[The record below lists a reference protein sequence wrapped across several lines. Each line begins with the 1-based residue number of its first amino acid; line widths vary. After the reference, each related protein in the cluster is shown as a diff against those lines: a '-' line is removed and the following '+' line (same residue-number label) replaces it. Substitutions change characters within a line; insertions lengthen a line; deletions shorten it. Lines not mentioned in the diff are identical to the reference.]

1 MKKFAIFVV
10 AILIALGANAQ
21 ACPVAGTTDNSRRL
35 IELLDYIAVKSAKE
49 PLDVADCADAT
60 YRAGN
65 LALFHRAHP
74 KRTEQLLQ
82 DVTDMQR
89 RAADKLKD
97 NRDFGGRKRYLER
110 EVSLRARVLEDI
122 ETLDESSRSAL
133 PKAIRIRQI
142 TYLIQALDWV
152 GKDQEIH
159 DFLIKED
166 VEYFLPV
173 VIETWLRSAYSCP
186 DRPISQVGN
195 LTDSDLRQGVCRLAC
210 TRRAETALENI
221 DKWKAKRRKAW
232 DGWYDVRTLHR
243 RLKDA
248 VKTCPPN

>member
-1 MKKFAIFVV
+1 M
-10 AILIALGANAQ
+10 L
-21 ACPVAGTTDNSRRL
+21 RL
-35 IELLDYIAVKSAKE
+35 
-49 PLDVADCADAT
+49 
-60 YRAGN
+60 
-65 LALFHRAHP
+65 
-74 KRTEQLLQ
+74 
-82 DVTDMQR
+82 
-89 RAADKLKD
+89 
-97 NRDFGGRKRYLER
+97 

-186 DRPISQVGN
+186 GRPISQVGN
-195 LTDSDLRQGVCRLAC
+195 LTDSDLRQGVCRPAC
-210 TRRAETALENI
+210 THRATSALENI
-221 DKWKAKRRKAW
+221 DKWRARHKKVWDRR
-232 DGWYDVRTLHR
+232 GDVRALHR

-248 VKTCPPN
+248 VKTCPLN